1 VKILPPGAEQ
11 YDETLFKGVKAVVF
25 DLDGTLYDNRWL
37 PLRLIMAR
45 PWDIYSIYSERVV
58 RKQLRGCDYGSAEAY
73 YRAFFLLLAKR
84 CHKSEASMRNW
95 YFNRYIPRMCEVFRK
110 HYKAYPGVQEM
121 FDALEQTPVRFAV
134 YSDYPQI
141 EKRLE
146 SIGLAPER
154 CGNLYCPEYFG
165 AQKPA
170 ARPFQTII
178 RELGS
183 TWGETIVVGDRD
195 DTDGAGAR
203 ASGMRFI
210 RIYPPKKKK
219 KDRDPSGDQIA
230 VMLWPEFC
238 RSFLHYIKKMQY
250 PLELLNRD
258 GGYS

>member
-1 VKILPPGAEQ
+1 VKILPPYIEQ
-11 YDETLFKGVKAVVF
+11 SNETLFKGVKAVVF

-37 PLRLIMAR
+37 PIRLILSC
-45 PWDIYSIYSERVV
+45 PKDLYLIFSERRV

-73 YRAFFLLLAKR
+73 YGAFFTLLAKK
-84 CHKSEASMRNW
+84 CHKSEAFMRNW
-95 YFNRYIPRMCEVFRK
+95 YFNRYIPRMCKVFK
-110 HYKAYPGVQEM
+110 KYYKAYPGVQDL

-146 SIGLAPER
+146 SIGLIPER

-178 RELGS
+178 RELDS
-183 TWGETIVVGDRD
+183 TWGETIMVGDRD

-210 RIYPPKKKK
+210 RISPKKP
-219 KDRDPSGDQIA
+219 RRLSGNHIA
-230 VMLWPEFC
+230 AMLWPEFC
-238 RSFLHYIKKMQY
+238 RSFLQYIKKMQY
-250 PLELLNRD
+250 SLNLLNRD
-258 GGYS
+258 RGYS